1 LITTVAALGWVAAK
15 DVQFISPWLRGG
27 CIGALALSIV
37 FGIFTLA
44 LIPLIGEQ
52 RMNESSFYDVRAKYK
67 LLGHERNNRL
77 KHFCLPQHIFF
88 LVGILLYAVGT
99 AWEACG

>member
-1 LITTVAALGWVAAK
+1 MITTVAALGWVATK

-27 CIGALALSIV
+27 CIGTFALSIV

-44 LIPLIGEQ
+44 LIPLVGEQ
-52 RMNESSFYDVRAKYK
+52 RTKEPSFYDVRAKYK
-67 LLGHERNNRL
+67 LFGHERDSLL

-88 LVGILLYAVGT
+88 LVGILLYAAGT
-99 AWEACG
+99 MCNG